1 MVISLLAE
9 SISSAGWTGQHLYF
23 PWLTARG
30 VNVCLGHGHTAE
42 SSSLYEGYAR
52 VRVDVGDFPSAFAF
66 AALALRLA
74 AQCENPRL
82 QAIVRFRH
90 GFFINPWRN
99 PIATSLPSLHQ
110 GFAALVQAGDVLYAG
125 YAGID
130 AVELSLEKGDRLDD
144 VLETCR
150 QYADVVT
157 QSPRNRYTWRLQQHF
172 IACLQ
177 GSPYE
182 STNFEGPGFSNA
194 DKPTGIAGVRFH
206 TLRQIVCF
214 LFGRYDEA
222 LASAGLAEE
231 VLRSTSAPRSF
242 LLVATHHFYR
252 ALTLAALY
260 PQATAAL
267 QHACRQTLGEEL
279 RRHRHWVDQ
288 CPTNFEHRYA
298 LLAAEVARIDGQ
310 DLEAMR
316 LYEQAIRS
324 ARENGFVQNEALAN
338 ELAGRFYLDRSLEK
352 NGYAHLRDAH
362 ACYVLWGRRRQGKA
376 PRAALS
382 APGRARGPSSHGDN
396 ELPSPATR
404 RHGGSQSLAG
414 RLQRNR
420 VAQADRD
427 ADDDRAP
434 KCRGGSWPV
443 DSAA

>member
-1 MVISLLAE
+1 M
-9 SISSAGWTGQHLYF
+9 
-23 PWLTARG
+23 
-30 VNVCLGHGHTAE
+30 NVCLGHGHTAE

-52 VRVDVGDFPSAFAF
+52 ARVDAGDFQSAFEF
-66 AALALRLA
+66 ADLALRLA
-74 AQCENPRL
+74 AKCENPRL

-90 GFFINPWRN
+90 GFFINPWRSH
-99 PIATSLPSLHQ
+99 IATSLPYLHQ
-110 GFAALVQAGDVLYAG
+110 GFAALVQAGDFLYAG

-150 QYADVVT
+150 KYADVVT
-157 QSPRNRYTWRLQQHF
+157 QSHRNRYTFRLQQHF

-194 DKPTGIAGVRFH
+194 DRPAGIAGVRFH

-222 LASAGLAEE
+222 LESAGLAAE
-231 VLRSTSAPRSF
+231 VLRSTVSFGLFAPRSF
-242 LLVATHHFYR
+242 LLVATHHFYH
-252 ALTLAALY
+252 ALTLATLY
-260 PQATAAL
+260 PRATAAR
-267 QHACRQTLGEEL
+267 QQAFRQTLGEEL
-279 RRHRHWVDQ
+279 RQHRLWADN
-288 CPTNFEHRYA
+288 CPTNFENRYA
-298 LLAAEVARIDGQ
+298 LLAAEVARLDGQ

-362 ACYVLWGRRRQGKA
+362 ACYALWGADSKVRHLERLY
-376 PRAALS
+376 PRLAV
-382 APGRARGPSSHGDN
+382 PEPSSHGDHG
-396 ELPSPATR
+396 LSSPAAR
-404 RHGGSQSLAG
+404 RRGGGQSLSG

-434 KCRGGSWPV
+434 AMQGRIVAC
-443 DSAA
+443 